1 MIKCV
6 KKIKVIAAGLA
17 LGMFLMPFAKVSAL
31 EENNKKNDKAP
42 KVVSV
47 SQIADDTLEV
57 AYDKKVD
64 SKKASMPEN
73 YWIQSTTDEKPA
85 PIATLGKSEKPGK
98 ENSLKKENVIITCKD
113 SSDKIYLLKFKGKI
127 PSKMKYKVLICSITE
142 PGQENYSGENGVVDL
157 TSK

>member
-73 YWIQSTTDEKPA
+73 YWIQSTTDKNLLQLQHSVKVKNQVKR
-85 PIATLGKSEKPGK
+85 TL
-98 ENSLKKENVIITCKD
+98 
-113 SSDKIYLLKFKGKI
+113 
-127 PSKMKYKVLICSITE
+127 
-142 PGQENYSGENGVVDL
+142 
-157 TSK
+157 